1 MAKGTCLLF
10 LGPELGE
17 KQDALDDIRK
27 RLGTG
32 REETSFYAGETP
44 VSDIVSFAQNGS
56 LFSDTRLILIKNAD
70 VIKNKDETELLVPC
84 MKAPPDDTT
93 LVLVSDAPSLA
104 KALESAV
111 PTTGKKVFWELFEN
125 KKQDWLRA
133 FFKRAG
139 FTIGEDG
146 IETILEL
153 VENNTGA
160 LRQECTRLMRFLSKD
175 KPVSADDV
183 EKWLSHTREES
194 AFTLFSR
201 IAAGDF
207 PKSLETLHALL
218 LAKEAPIAIMAGLS
232 WCFRKLRDYAALTQ
246 SGNAN
251 DFEFKKIG
259 LASSKVR
266 KDYESAFRRYGPA
279 APDTC
284 LALTA
289 EFDTRLRQGGSD
301 LEGILMDLYLY
312 KLCFQNS

>member
-1 MAKGTCLLF
+1 MWIKCSQR
-10 LGPELGE
+10 PP
-17 KQDALDDIRK
+17 I
-27 RLGTG
+27 
-32 REETSFYAGETP
+32 AGETP
-44 VSDIVSFAQNGS
+44 VSAIVSFALNGS
-56 LFSDTRLILIKNAD
+56 LFADTRLILIKNAD
-70 VIKNKDETELLVPC
+70 VIKKKDETDLLVSC

-93 LVLVSDAPSLA
+93 LILMSDATSLA

-111 PTTGKKVFWELFEN
+111 PSTGKKVFWELFEN
-125 KKQDWLRA
+125 KKQDWLNA
-133 FFKRAG
+133 FFRRAG
-139 FTIGEDG
+139 FAISEDG

-153 VENNTGA
+153 VENNTSA

-175 KPVSADDV
+175 RPVSADDV

-194 AFTLFSR
+194 TFTLFSR
-201 IAAGDF
+201 VAAGDF

-218 LAKEAPIAIMAGLS
+218 LAKEAPISIMAGLA
-232 WCFRKLRDYAALTQ
+232 WCFRKLRDYAALMQ

-251 DFEFKKIG
+251 EFEFKKIG

-279 APDTC
+279 SPDTC